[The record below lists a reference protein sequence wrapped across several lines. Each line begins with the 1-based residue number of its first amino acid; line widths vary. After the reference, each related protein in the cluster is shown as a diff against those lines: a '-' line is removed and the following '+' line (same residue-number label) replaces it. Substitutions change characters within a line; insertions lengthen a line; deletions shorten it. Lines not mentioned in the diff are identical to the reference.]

1 MPNSSRKQHARAL
14 SQRLTFAE
22 DCPGAQQTPVLN
34 HLHPAILTGTHY
46 TPTTLTANTARI
58 THHSLYSPRPA
69 LMRRDTFPPRPRP
82 DDSRLRAPPEP
93 PKRKI
98 FNCIVDDTALIAG
111 AKKSTR
117 DGIRKWITQ
126 DAMRLF
132 VPLHSQSPR
141 LFPRSTLT
149 LPIALAQ
156 LNHLKTGQERYNADA
171 RDALKWLD
179 DVTSSPTI
187 GDRIVLEGVEE
198 AYNTWAEVEQFML
211 PETLLSMESSASEDE
226 DEEDEYRED
235 LESSFNA
242 LDISDGTSMSSLDQS
257 PKSVRTTE
265 SDLFARA
272 SGLTDEKIQ
281 VNNGVTPVVESP
293 TRTARNSTELPR
305 DQKSPK
311 IGFPHSLRP
320 LFNHILWRIHQ
331 ETNPDAALDNFIL
344 LTNDPIKQSIAQKF
358 GIRAKRL
365 EQLRDAVMRED
376 REFKNHLTVY
386 KKETEEHAMKKESE
400 LEPKSVQRPKSSH
413 STVSKPG
420 IESEEEDCV
429 LIKNAPRGPA
439 NGTANQRVFDP
450 NDFGR
455 SQQHSPRG
463 GRGNVPPRG
472 RGGAIRGGRGA
483 FAGRGRGGAYVPPAP
498 AFQTQPV
505 PRHDPNRPIDPDSFT
520 RPATRG
526 NPIRGGRRTLWEP
539 N

>member
-1 MPNSSRKQHARAL
+1 
-14 SQRLTFAE
+14 
-22 DCPGAQQTPVLN
+22 
-34 HLHPAILTGTHY
+34 
-46 TPTTLTANTARI
+46 
-58 THHSLYSPRPA
+58 
-69 LMRRDTFPPRPRP
+69 MRRNTFPPRPRP

-126 DAMRLF
+126 DAI
-132 VPLHSQSPR
+132 P
-141 LFPRSTLT
+141 
-149 LPIALAQ
+149 LAQ

-226 DEEDEYRED
+226 DDEDEYRED

-242 LDISDGTSMSSLDQS
+242 LDVSDGTSMSSLDQS
-257 PKSVRTTE
+257 PKSIRTTE
-265 SDLFARA
+265 TDFFAPA
-272 SGLTDEKIQ
+272 SGLTDEKAQ
-281 VNNGVTPVVESP
+281 VNNEVTPVVDSP

-305 DQKSPK
+305 GQKSPK
-311 IGFPHSLRP
+311 NGFPHSLRP

-331 ETNPDAALDNFIL
+331 ESNPDAALDNFIL
-344 LTNDPIKQSIAQKF
+344 LTNDPAKQTIAQKF

-420 IESEEEDCV
+420 IDSDEEDCV

-439 NGTANQRVFDP
+439 NGTASQRVFDP

-455 SQQHSPRG
+455 TTQQHSPRG
-463 GRGNVPPRG
+463 GRGNLAPRG

-498 AFQTQPV
+498 VFQSQPA

-520 RPATRG
+520 RPVTRG
-526 NPIRGGRRTLWEP
+526 IPVRGGRRTLWEP